1 MTSRNIW
8 RQSVRILSRVSCKAN
23 KTLSSLL
30 LCGGKVILQKSELLR
45 RVKEQKLVAD
55 YVDLEQQ
62 LQPASFDLTLQKV
75 FSFKDGGTLDFD
87 NKERKLSEVVEL
99 SFDQSEKVFLP
110 KGVYKVRYNEI
121 VSIPSDLC
129 AFNASRSSLARC
141 GAAVQLGFWDPGY
154 SGRSESMLLVMNEAG
169 LTLKRNAKLT
179 QLMFV
184 TLDDHAAALY
194 AGVHQKE
201 NV

>member
-1 MTSRNIW
+1 MGST
-8 RQSVRILSRVSCKAN
+8 
-23 KTLSSLL
+23 
-30 LCGGKVILQKSELLR
+30 
-45 RVKEQKLVAD
+45 D
-55 YVDLEQQ
+55 Y
-62 LQPASFDLTLQKV
+62 F
-75 FSFKDGGTLDFD
+75 
-87 NKERKLSEVVEL
+87 ERKLSEVVEL
-99 SFDQSEKVFLP
+99 TFDATEKVFLP

-184 TLDDHAAALY
+184 TLDDHASELY
-194 AGVHQKE
+194 KGIHQNE
-201 NV
+201 SV